1 MNQPMTSQSSLV
13 AAVWPAADRLNLVRQ
28 GLLVVAGS
36 LLMTLA
42 AKIEVPFWP
51 VPMTLQT
58 FATFVIGMAFGWR
71 LAGATIMLY
80 LGQGAAGLPVFAS
93 GGGIVYFT
101 GPTAGYL
108 VGFLA
113 AAVLVGWLAERG
125 WDRNVTQTLAALVLG
140 ELVILGLG
148 GAWMS
153 VLFGP
158 AKAWTAGIAPFL
170 LGDALKIALAALLVP
185 ACWKLLGKLR
195 T

>member
-1 MNQPMTSQSSLV
+1 MNQPITAQTTLI
-13 AAVWPAADRLNLVRQ
+13 AALWPSADRLDLLRR
-28 GLLVVAGS
+28 GLLAITGS
-36 LLMTLA
+36 LLLTLA
-42 AKIEVPFWP
+42 AKIQVPFWP

-71 LAGATIMLY
+71 LAGATVLFY
-80 LGQGAAGLPVFAS
+80 LGQGAVGLPVFAW

-113 AAVLVGWLAERG
+113 AAILVGWLAERG
-125 WDRNVTQTLAALVLG
+125 WDRHVMRSLAALVLG

-148 GAWMS
+148 GAWMT

-158 AKAWTAGIAPFL
+158 AKAWAAGIAPFL
-170 LGDALKIALAALLVP
+170 LGDALKIALAAMLMP
-185 ACWKLLGKLR
+185 ALWKLLGKR
-195 T
+195 RA

>member
-28 GLLVVAGS
+28 GLLLIAGS

-42 AKIEVPFWP
+42 AKLEGPFWP

-158 AKAWTAGIAPFL
+158 AKAWAAGIAPFL

>member
-28 GLLVVAGS
+28 GLLVIAGS

-125 WDRNVTQTLAALVLG
+125 WDRNVTRTLAALVLG

-158 AKAWTAGIAPFL
+158 AKAWAAGIAPFL

>member
-1 MNQPMTSQSSLV
+1 MDLPITAQSTLV
-13 AAVWPAADRLNLVRQ
+13 ATVWPAADRFNLVRQ
-28 GLLVVAGS
+28 GLLVIAGS

-42 AKIEVPFWP
+42 AKTQVPFWP

-58 FATFVIGMAFGWR
+58 FATFAIGMAFGWR
-71 LAGATIMLY
+71 LAGATVLFY
-80 LGQGAAGLPVFAS
+80 LGLGAVGLPVFAW

-125 WDRNVTQTLAALVLG
+125 WDRNVTRTVAALVLG
-140 ELVILGLG
+140 EFVILGLG
-148 GAWMS
+148 GAWMA

-158 AKAWTAGIAPFL
+158 AKAWAAGVAPFL

-185 ACWKLLGKLR
+185 ACWKLIGKLR
-195 T
+195 P

>member
-28 GLLVVAGS
+28 GLLVIAGS

-158 AKAWTAGIAPFL
+158 AKAWAAGIAPFL

>member
-1 MNQPMTSQSSLV
+1 MTSQSSLV

-158 AKAWTAGIAPFL
+158 AKAWAAGIAPFL

>member
-1 MNQPMTSQSSLV
+1 MNQPLTAQSTLV

-28 GLLVVAGS
+28 GLLVIVGS

-42 AKIEVPFWP
+42 AKTQVPFWP

-58 FATFVIGMAFGWR
+58 FATFVIGIAFGWR
-71 LAGATIMLY
+71 LAGATVLFY
-80 LGQGAAGLPVFAS
+80 LGQGAVGLPVFAW

-125 WDRNVTQTLAALVLG
+125 WDHNVTRTLAALVLG

-148 GAWMS
+148 GAWMA

-158 AKAWTAGIAPFL
+158 AKAWAAGIAPFL

-185 ACWKLLGKLR
+185 ACWKLIGKLR

>member
-28 GLLVVAGS
+28 GLLVIAGS

>member
-42 AKIEVPFWP
+42 ARIEVPFWP

>member
-1 MNQPMTSQSSLV
+1 MTSQSSLV

-28 GLLVVAGS
+28 GLLVIAGS

-158 AKAWTAGIAPFL
+158 AKAWAAGIAPFL

>member
-1 MNQPMTSQSSLV
+1 MNQPMTAQSTLI
-13 AAVWPAADRLNLVRQ
+13 ANLWPTADRLDLVRL
-28 GLLVVAGS
+28 GLLVIAGS

-42 AKIEVPFWP
+42 AKTQVPFWP

-58 FATFVIGMAFGWR
+58 FATFVIAMAFGWR
-71 LAGATIMLY
+71 LAGVTVLFY
-80 LGQGAAGLPVFAS
+80 LGQGAAGLPVFAW

-125 WDRNVTQTLAALVLG
+125 WDRQVTRTVAALLLG
-140 ELVILGLG
+140 EIVILGLG

-158 AKAWTAGIAPFL
+158 AKAWAAGIAPFL
-170 LGDALKIALAALLVP
+170 LGDALKIALAALVVP
-185 ACWKLLGKLR
+185 ACWKLLGKR
-195 T
+195 RA

>member
-1 MNQPMTSQSSLV
+1 
-13 AAVWPAADRLNLVRQ
+13 
-28 GLLVVAGS
+28 
-36 LLMTLA
+36 
-42 AKIEVPFWP
+42 
-51 VPMTLQT
+51 
-58 FATFVIGMAFGWR
+58 
-71 LAGATIMLY
+71 MLY

-158 AKAWTAGIAPFL
+158 AKAWAAGIAPFL

>member
-1 MNQPMTSQSSLV
+1 MNQPMTTQSTLV
-13 AAVWPAADRLNLVRQ
+13 AALWPSADRLDLLRL
-28 GLLVVAGS
+28 GLLAIAGS

-42 AKIEVPFWP
+42 AKIQVPFWP
-51 VPMTLQT
+51 VPITMQT

-71 LAGATIMLY
+71 LAGATMLLY
-80 LGQGAAGLPVFAS
+80 LGQGAIGMPVFTW

-108 VGFLA
+108 IGFLA

-125 WDRNVTQTLAALVLG
+125 WDRHAMRTLAALALG

-148 GAWMS
+148 GAWMAI
-153 VLFGP
+153 LFGP

-170 LGDALKIALAALLVP
+170 LGDALKIALAALFVP
-185 ACWKLLGKLR
+185 ACWKIIGKLR
-195 T
+195 A

>member
-1 MNQPMTSQSSLV
+1 VNQPMTSQSSLV

-28 GLLVVAGS
+28 GLLVIAGS

-158 AKAWTAGIAPFL
+158 AKAWAAGIAPFL

>member
-42 AKIEVPFWP
+42 AKIVVPFWP

>member
-1 MNQPMTSQSSLV
+1 MNQTMTSKSSLV

-28 GLLVVAGS
+28 GLLVIAGS

-185 ACWKLLGKLR
+185 ACWKLIGKLR